1 LSDKHC
7 PVTFSSVTPVVLQ
20 DDNSDDIQCKEKI
33 KRWCGDKCADFNNNI
48 DVNKVDP
55 IITDSAL
62 CNDLI
67 NGAVDN
73 ISNIVTEAAKK

>member
-1 LSDKHC
+1 M
-7 PVTFSSVTPVVLQ
+7 F
-20 DDNSDDIQCKEKI
+20 E
-33 KRWCGDKCADFNNNI
+33 
-48 DVNKVDP
+48 
-55 IITDSAL
+55 TDSAL